1 MESNQSLDGIKV
13 IDCSQILAGPF
24 CSMLLADHGADVIK
38 IEKPNGGDDVRT
50 WGPPFIGKDSSAFV
64 QLNRNKR
71 SISLYIKS
79 QEGIIILKSK
89 SLKKD
94 FEICKSTFLNAKNIN
109 INDKIKDEN
118 NILVLPLFIL

>member
-1 MESNQSLDGIKV
+1 LFIAISEEILAHLNPWTIYIKV
-13 IDCSQILAGPF
+13 I
-24 CSMLLADHGADVIK
+24 IK
-38 IEKPNGGDDVRT
+38 K
-50 WGPPFIGKDSSAFV
+50 
-64 QLNRNKR
+64 
-71 SISLYIKS
+71 
-79 QEGIIILKSK
+79 EGIIILKSK